1 MADYERSQT
10 VEAPAGALFEFLAD
24 VGNLPRYFEQ
34 MTAAEPAGGEA
45 VRVTAVVD
53 GREREVEDRPEEIN
67 QGWTARS
74 ATSSGWSRSR
84 APPTPDPDPA
94 CRGGGAAG
102 SLRGRDVRRRHGGGG
117 ASGRGGQWAGVRSGH
132 RCAGWAGALVGR
144 GRPGLD
150 GGWAAQRGVPAGA
163 GHPGCPC
170 GGWAAASAGRQRPLP
185 GAVRPRP

>member
-67 QGWTARS
+67 QGLDRTLGNLKRLVEE
-74 ATSSGWSRSR
+74 
-84 APPTPDPDPA
+84 P
-94 CRGGGAAG
+94 GAA
-102 SLRGRDVRRRHGGGG
+102 DT
-117 ASGRGGQWAGVRSGH
+117 
-132 RCAGWAGALVGR
+132 
-144 GRPGLD
+144 
-150 GGWAAQRGVPAGA
+150 
-163 GHPGCPC
+163 
-170 GGWAAASAGRQRPLP
+170 
-185 GAVRPRP
+185 